1 MDTCRR
7 CGSALAASEKACPAC
22 GLAVEPAAS
31 IVQAMDSMFIVV
43 SESIALHGTLGGE
56 PLARVL
62 RRGEPLVMLD
72 TAEVGDD
79 AWVRALLA
87 DGTQAWFSVRHEL
100 HPVLCLRVT
109 GGLVT
114 GHESP
119 GGEVIAH
126 LADGALLLVIGSTER
141 GDAGWWQVHD
151 PAGRTVWVRDDDRIQ
166 RAQTDGHRPI
176 YYKAMGVMKL
186 GAAGLVALLGLATR
200 QAQPAPWVV
209 SGVLALYGC
218 AQIAYG
224 NWRGRRGIGPDEEA
238 QQRLRDF
245 ARDRFGEHLS

>member
-7 CGSALAASEKACPAC
+7 CGSVLAASEKACPAC

-87 DGTQAWFSVRHEL
+87 DGTQAWLSVRHAL
-100 HPVLCLRVT
+100 HPVLCLRVA
-109 GGLVT
+109 GGMVT

-119 GGEVIAH
+119 GGRAS
-126 LADGALLLVIGSTER
+126 ARFTDGSLLLAVGSAEL
-141 GDAGWWQVHD
+141 GAEGWWQVED
-151 PAGRTVWVRDDDRIQ
+151 SAGQTVWVLDDDRIQ

-176 YYKAMGVMKL
+176 YYRAMGVMKV
-186 GAAGLVALLGLATR
+186 GVAALVALLAVATR

-218 AQIAYG
+218 GQVAYG
-224 NWRGRRGIGPDEEA
+224 NWRQRRGIGPDEEA
-238 QQRLRDF
+238 EQRLRDF
-245 ARDRFGEHLS
+245 ARDKFGEHLS